1 MNKIIFLFIFISA
14 NLFAIPVIKNPELS
28 NAVASV
34 ESAFAN
40 KQYEL
45 AEKYCRKIFNLKNT
59 NAQKELEKLKS
70 SDNIPYTFRLHLI
83 LLDCMACT
91 RQSYSDS
98 FKKECEQTLAKY
110 KDLPEAKEFI
120 QWVYLHLSEH
130 YRAIHN
136 KKTGI
141 QILKEG
147 ADALPKSH
155 LPVYYVINLMD
166 SSPEPLPSNI
176 ISEVKRMIKKNKE
189 VNNNKITAGMAYC
202 KLILIKKTEGN
213 VFHKAIDFLKSY
225 PNANFEYIKGAI
237 EIAREAIPFDKPEQ
251 VKDYYNM
258 LMILAIKQPDTQDRL
273 KVIGLII
280 NEKKKLEV
288 IIPELKTKI

>member
-1 MNKIIFLFIFISA
+1 MNKSIFLFIFISA
-14 NLFAIPVIKNPELS
+14 NLFAMPVIKNPELS

-45 AEKYCRKIFNLKNT
+45 AEKNCRKIFDLKNT

-70 SDNIPYTFRLHLI
+70 SDNIPYTLRLHLI

-91 RQSYSDS
+91 RQSYSESYKD
-98 FKKECEQTLAKY
+98 ECINTLAKY

-120 QWVYLHLSEH
+120 QWVYIHLFQ
-130 YRAIHN
+130 YYCAVHN
-136 KKTGI
+136 KKIGI
-141 QILKEG
+141 EFLKKG
-147 ADALPKSH
+147 ADFLPKSY

-166 SSPEPLPSNI
+166 SSPDPLPTNI
-176 ISEVKRMIKKNKE
+176 ISEVKRIIKKNKE
-189 VNNNKITAGMAYC
+189 INNNKLTSGMAYC
-202 KLILIKKTEGN
+202 KLILIKKTEGK

-225 PNANFEYIKGAI
+225 PNSDFEYVKGAI
-237 EIAREAIPFDKPEQ
+237 EIARDNISFDKPEQ
-251 VKDYYNM
+251 VQNYYNM
-258 LMILAIKQPDTQDRL
+258 LMILAIKQPSTKNRL

-280 NEKKKLEV
+280 NEKKKIET
-288 IIPELKTKI
+288 IMPELRK